1 MFTHPQRLFLHNLFV
16 CTNIDVRDIEIKI
29 NDTTYEKF
37 QAKIKIL
44 LDNEKKENRS
54 EESVLPLSFIKF
66 VKSSNDEVKKRKQ
79 LSPKDKNAK
88 GKDYYLHECYKSILE
103 VVKRLSQNDRLDKM
117 NTEDHERIKKFETNV
132 KYFFEETDLA
142 VISYKTLERIFCVN
156 GREYNSKQEEII
168 LYLLEYIFPEIT
180 DTDEVRFLS
189 HINEWTWDELIF
201 RDIKSSSYQKPTN
214 VDSLQCIKGLLQKL
228 KKCGDSDYKQ
238 IGELL
243 VQIYKELCRL
253 HKTEVVIISSGKIS
267 IKTTEESHTVSPS
280 LLPESTDSDAL
291 ISSHIVAFLKWLPI
305 VDKENVPPNIM
316 SAVFEV
322 TEEIQEEMC
331 IRIGDQIKSS
341 SFRKSKDNFFIR
353 EENDELR
360 KLLISTMHK
369 NPCLHT
375 QFHDYIGVSNS
386 NMKR

>member
-132 KYFFEETDLA
+132 KYFFEAIRRL
-142 VISYKTLERIFCVN
+142 
-156 GREYNSKQEEII
+156 RE
-168 LYLLEYIFPEIT
+168 
-180 DTDEVRFLS
+180 
-189 HINEWTWDELIF
+189 
-201 RDIKSSSYQKPTN
+201 
-214 VDSLQCIKGLLQKL
+214 
-228 KKCGDSDYKQ
+228 
-238 IGELL
+238 
-243 VQIYKELCRL
+243 
-253 HKTEVVIISSGKIS
+253 
-267 IKTTEESHTVSPS
+267 
-280 LLPESTDSDAL
+280 
-291 ISSHIVAFLKWLPI
+291 
-305 VDKENVPPNIM
+305 
-316 SAVFEV
+316 
-322 TEEIQEEMC
+322 
-331 IRIGDQIKSS
+331 
-341 SFRKSKDNFFIR
+341 FFA
-353 EENDELR
+353 
-360 KLLISTMHK
+360 
-369 NPCLHT
+369 
-375 QFHDYIGVSNS
+375 
-386 NMKR
+386 